1 MAHLR
6 RARPSPLPLPLRHER
21 RQPLRPHRYSV
32 LTAYLGLMKPRIIV
46 LLLITAVGAM
56 FLAADG
62 FPPISALIA
71 TLIGGTLGAGGAS
84 AINNYFDRDIDRL
97 MPRTATRP
105 LPAGTVRPAAAL
117 AFGISLVAL
126 SFLVLSWNA
135 NVLAASLMLAGGLFY
150 IFVYTGWLK
159 RSSIHNIVIGGA
171 AGAVSP
177 LVGWA
182 AVTGGLDLLPILLF
196 LIIFF
201 WTPPHFW
208 ALSLVLKEEYEHAQ
222 VPMLPVIRGE
232 RETRYQI
239 LLYSVV
245 LTGLSLA
252 PPLFGLLG
260 PRYLAMA
267 AALSG
272 ALLLLAGRLAVT
284 GKRQHASVL
293 FRYSLAYLAL
303 LFTAM
308 VIDRILLH

>member
-1 MAHLR
+1 
-6 RARPSPLPLPLRHER
+6 
-21 RQPLRPHRYSV
+21 
-32 LTAYLGLMKPRIIV
+32 MKPRIIL

-62 FPPISALIA
+62 FPPVSALIA
-71 TLIGGTLGAGGAS
+71 TLIGGALGAGGAS

-105 LPAGTVRPAAAL
+105 VASGWISPTAAL
-117 AFGISLVAL
+117 TFGISE
-126 SFLVLSWNA
+126 LVLSFVVLSWGA

-150 IFVYTGWLK
+150 VFIYTGWLK

-171 AGAVSP
+171 AGAVPP

-182 AVTGGLDLLPILLF
+182 AVTGTLSLLPILLF

-232 RETRYQI
+232 RETHRQI
-239 LLYSVV
+239 LIYSVI

-252 PPLFGLLG
+252 PSFFGLLG
-260 PRYLAMA
+260 PWYLAMA
-267 AALSG
+267 SVLSG
-272 ALLLLAGRLAVT
+272 GLVLLAVRLAFT
-284 GKRQHASVL
+284 GKRLHASVL

-303 LFTAM
+303 LFIAM
-308 VIDRILLH
+308 VIDRALFH